1 MDLVN
6 FLVENALVI
15 VPVLWVIGRVIKGSK
30 TVSDKY
36 IPLILL
42 ALGPAFAVATLG
54 INVEAIMQGI
64 IAAGVAV
71 YGHQLLKQNS
81 KKE

>member
-1 MDLVN
+1 MDLIN
-6 FLVENALVI
+6 FLAENALII
-15 VPVLWVIGRVIKGSK
+15 VPVLWVIGKVIKSSK
-30 TVSDKY
+30 TVPDKY

-42 ALGPAFAVATLG
+42 PLGTVFAVATIG
-54 INVEAIMQGI
+54 FTAEAIMQGI
-64 IAAGVAV
+64 IASGVAV